1 MANKLDLYDTNKL
14 KQARKLIN
22 EVYEYNWFP
31 STPLT
36 QKLDTILRKLDNV
49 IENELAEKYKH
60 FPYR

>member
-36 QKLDTILRKLDNV
+36 KKLDTILKKLDSV
-49 IENELAEKYKH
+49 IENEIAEKYKSQ
-60 FPYR
+60 